1 MNINEVCAFL
11 KDYNGKDLYFM
22 EICGTH
28 TASVCENGIDNLIS
42 EKIHLVSGPGCPV
55 CVTVCEYI
63 DRLVELSEI
72 KNNVIV
78 SFGDMLRVPGSKCS
92 LNDARAKGADIRMVY
107 SPLELIEIASGEPN
121 KNFIFAAVGFETTTP
136 VYAELIDAA
145 LEQSIKNIRL
155 LTSLK
160 TMPAAVDKLCA
171 MNKKI
176 SGFLAPGHVCAITGA
191 NAFLPLAEKY
201 NMPFVVSGF
210 TAEEIICSIYALV
223 MLQGKGVVKNLY
235 KRAVKDERNEKA
247 YRLTDKYFEPCK
259 ASWRGFGEIEGSGRA
274 LKKEY
279 ELFDAQSKRITK
291 DSKMNRLCLCSDIVL
306 GMAAPKDC
314 PLFRKIC
321 SPENPQGACMV
332 STEGSCFNY
341 FVNNRG

>member
-1 MNINEVCAFL
+1 MNINEVCTFL
-11 KDYNGKDLYFM
+11 KKYNGRDLYFM

-55 CVTVCEYI
+55 CVTVSEYI

-72 KNNVIV
+72 ENNVIV
-78 SFGDMLRVPGSKCS
+78 SFGDMLRVPGSKYS

-107 SPLELIEIASGEPN
+107 SPLELIEIAKKEPN
-121 KNFIFAAVGFETTTP
+121 KSFVFAAVGFETTAP
-136 VYAELIDAA
+136 VYAELIDTA
-145 LEQSIKNIRL
+145 LEQSLKNIRL
-155 LTSLK
+155 LTSIK
-160 TMPAAVDKLCA
+160 TMPAAVDKLCT

-176 SGFLAPGHVCAITGA
+176 SGFLAPGHVCAITGS
-191 NAFLPLAEKY
+191 NAFIPLAEKY

-210 TAEEIICSIYALV
+210 TAEEILCSIYALV
-223 MLQGKGVVKNLY
+223 KLQGKGVVKNLY
-235 KRAVKDERNEKA
+235 KRVVKEERNEKA
-247 YRLTDKYFEPCK
+247 YSLTEKYFEPCT
-259 ASWRGFGEIEGSGRA
+259 ASWRGFGEIEGSGTA

-279 ELFDAQSKRITK
+279 ELFDAQSKGIAK
-291 DSKMNRLCLCSDIVL
+291 DSKANNLCRCSDIVL
-306 GMAAPKDC
+306 GMASPKEC
-314 PLFRKIC
+314 PLFNKVC